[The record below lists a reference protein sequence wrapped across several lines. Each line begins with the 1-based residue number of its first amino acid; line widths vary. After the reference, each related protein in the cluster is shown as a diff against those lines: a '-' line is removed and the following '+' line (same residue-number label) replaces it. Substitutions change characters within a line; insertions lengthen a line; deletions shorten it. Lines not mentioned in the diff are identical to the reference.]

1 MSDRVKISSN
11 YLMPIAV
18 DNISLA
24 RNDRILIDKL
34 SCLIEPRG
42 ISVIMGPNGA
52 GKSLFMRCLHGLA
65 NPDSG
70 KILYASKPLSRAIQ
84 RQQSMVFQTPTILR
98 RTVLANL
105 LFVAR
110 QRGELNPQI
119 SIEHLAQLQLDHL
132 ANHPARLLSGGEKQR
147 LSLARALITKPAVL
161 FLDEPTSNLDPASVD
176 TIEKNLKLVNQH
188 GTKVILITHD
198 LGQAK
203 RLANDVLFLHHGKLS
218 EHTPASSFFKSP
230 KSKAAKLY
238 LAGKL
243 VL

>member
-1 MSDRVKISSN
+1 MSDQVKISSN

-24 RNDRILIDKL
+24 RNDRILIDSL
-34 SCLIEPRG
+34 SCLIEANG

-65 NPDSG
+65 KPDSG
-70 KILYASKPLSRAIQ
+70 KVLYANKPLSRAIQ
-84 RQQSMVFQTPTILR
+84 RQQSMVFQTATILR

-119 SIEHLAQLQLDHL
+119 SLEYLAQLQLDHL

-161 FLDEPTSNLDPASVD
+161 FLDEPTSNLDPASVE
-176 TIEKNLKLVNQH
+176 TIEKNLQLVSRH

-198 LGQAK
+198 LGQAT
-203 RLANDVLFLHHGKLS
+203 RLATDVLFLHQGKLS